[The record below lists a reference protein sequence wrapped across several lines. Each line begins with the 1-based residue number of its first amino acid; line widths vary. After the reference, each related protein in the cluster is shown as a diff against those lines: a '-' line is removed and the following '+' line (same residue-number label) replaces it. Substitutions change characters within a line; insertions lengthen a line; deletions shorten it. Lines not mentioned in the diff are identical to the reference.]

1 VARALLEQPVG
12 VTEQSNKGNERRDA
26 AHACGYA
33 SEVSAIAPSAIA
45 IALPP
50 TTLLITATTI
60 AKVKNCFAPLGRHRS
75 VLEHPSS
82 VVVPGAQIRVN
93 SR

>member
-60 AKVKNCFAPLGRHRS
+60 AKVKNCLRLSGGTAAFSNTPR
-75 VLEHPSS
+75 PSS
-82 VVVPGAQIRVN
+82 CPVPKSA
-93 SR
+93 